1 MASEDQEYL
10 KNYYAKKGIIVPYDH
25 EFPIC
30 DHPIEKWCSNCD
42 FDYITYEKIPH
53 VRKYKMIYTW
63 TEEEFLK
70 EMKHGKKDR

>member
-1 MASEDQEYL
+1 
-10 KNYYAKKGIIVPYDH
+10 
-25 EFPIC
+25 
-30 DHPIEKWCSNCD
+30 SNCD